1 MDVMQNRNT
10 ETSLEEVIILVE
22 LYVIGLL
29 KISLTITESSNHFIL
44 INIQIKYFKEKYEKD
59 LSTVTRT
66 VDQMIQKTE
75 KNIAW
80 MEKYYEE
87 ISKWLSKQRNV

>member
-1 MDVMQNRNT
+1 MIT
-10 ETSLEEVIILVE
+10 ETLD
-22 LYVIGLL
+22 
-29 KISLTITESSNHFIL
+29 HFIF

-59 LSTVTRT
+59 LSTVTRK

-80 MEKYYEE
+80 MKKYYEE
-87 ISKWLSKQRNV
+87 ISNWLSQQ

>member
-22 LYVIGLL
+22 LYVIGLIRQF
-29 KISLTITESSNHFIL
+29 ISLTITESSNHFIL
-44 INIQIKYFKEKYEKD
+44 INIQIKYFKEKHKKD
-59 LSTVTRT
+59 LSTVTRI

-87 ISKWLSKQRNV
+87 ISKLLSE

>member
-1 MDVMQNRNT
+1 MIT
-10 ETSLEEVIILVE
+10 KTS
-22 LYVIGLL
+22 YY
-29 KISLTITESSNHFIL
+29 FIL
-44 INIQIKYFKEKYEKD
+44 TDIQIKYFKEKYEKD
-59 LSTVTRT
+59 LSTVTRK

-87 ISKWLSKQRNV
+87 ISKWLSEQRNVS